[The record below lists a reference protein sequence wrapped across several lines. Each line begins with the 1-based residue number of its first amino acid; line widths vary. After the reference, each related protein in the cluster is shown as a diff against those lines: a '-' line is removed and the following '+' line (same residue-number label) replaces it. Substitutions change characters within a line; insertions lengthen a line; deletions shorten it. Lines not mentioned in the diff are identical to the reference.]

1 MPGCGSLSGE
11 QEFIQFEMSIGLN
24 TKILAFLTLGVSAWW
39 WKMFQQ
45 SKYLLQED
53 TESKSNSDSLCID
66 EADGYKCLHC
76 HSRTLGAT
84 HHHAYIHIFWKPHV
98 QIEKRPG

>member
-24 TKILAFLTLGVSAWW
+24 IKILAFLTPGVSAWW

-53 TESKSNSDSLCID
+53 TESKSNSDPLCIGED
-66 EADGYKCLHC
+66 EMVVSAYTATPDHWEQLT
-76 HSRTLGAT
+76 TLPTSTYFGS
-84 HHHAYIHIFWKPHV
+84 HM
-98 QIEKRPG
+98 RR